1 MIFRF
6 ILTVIILYL
15 FYRFVHRLLS
25 SSRSVGRSSSPKP
38 EKSVGEDLVEDPFCH
53 TYVPIGDA
61 RRETINGKAVYFC
74 SRECFEKY
82 ETGLHKNA
90 GKAL

>member
-6 ILTVIILYL
+6 ILTVIIVYL
-15 FYRFVHRLLS
+15 FYRFVSRLLS
-25 SSRSVGRSSSPKP
+25 SGRKINRDSSA
-38 EKSVGEDLVEDPFCH
+38 KSVKGRGEDLVEDPFCH

-61 RRETINGKAVYFC
+61 RRETVDGKTVYFC

-82 ETGLHKNA
+82 ETVLSKNT